1 MDATE
6 APPIAAPGL
15 TGKIGLAW
23 AALAWESLWPRLM
36 PLLALVALFVAAAH
50 LALFG
55 GLVPWFHTGILSLL
69 AVAFCGLAV
78 WQLRSFR
85 WPLREEAIRRLERD
99 SDVPH
104 RPLVAVQDTLAAGE
118 SDSMAAALWDAHRRR
133 EAERLAGL
141 SNKPAHPGLAKLDI
155 WALRIV
161 PILALIVAIATA
173 GGWRAARLAAALTPA
188 FPPPPPVVANPWIA
202 PPPYT
207 GTPPLSPHLA
217 QH

>member
-141 SNKPAHPGLAKLDI
+141 ANKPAHPRPPNLHPS
-155 WALRIV
+155 ALPTLPLPPPIV
-161 PILALIVAIATA
+161 PLP
-173 GGWRAARLAAALTPA
+173 TP
-188 FPPPPPVVANPWIA
+188 
-202 PPPYT
+202 
-207 GTPPLSPHLA
+207 
-217 QH
+217 